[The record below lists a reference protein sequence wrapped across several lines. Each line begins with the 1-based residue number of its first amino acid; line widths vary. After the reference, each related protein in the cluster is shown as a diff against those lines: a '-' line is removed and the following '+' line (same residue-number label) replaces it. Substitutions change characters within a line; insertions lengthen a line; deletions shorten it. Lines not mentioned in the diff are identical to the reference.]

1 MQQIERIISLSEHCE
16 QFVSF
21 ACLGVPL
28 NRRLPSEGGD
38 ATGSVG
44 SESTEPVAWW
54 TDRKGEI
61 HFYWNADG
69 GSAGRDQSGV
79 HQVRLT
85 TGKVNL
91 VDNSIRYFQVQ
102 VPQRFPIPYVLSY
115 ESCLKQIIRS
125 IESTLRTPCQISKSS
140 KLVGQSVL
148 LF

>member
-21 ACLGVPL
+21 TCLGVPL
-28 NRRLPSEGGD
+28 NRRIPSDGGGD
-38 ATGSVG
+38 ATGSGG

-69 GSAGRDQSGV
+69 GSEGRDQV
-79 HQVRLT
+79 QQVRLT
-85 TGKVNL
+85 GKVSL
-91 VDNSIRYFQVQ
+91 VESSIRYFQVQ

-115 ESCLKQIIRS
+115 ESCLNRFSDQ
-125 IESTLRTPCQISKSS
+125 SS
-140 KLVGQSVL
+140 QL
-148 LF
+148 

>member
-21 ACLGVPL
+21 TCLGVPL
-28 NRRLPSEGGD
+28 NRRLPSDDGGD
-38 ATGSVG
+38 AAGSGG

-69 GSAGRDQSGV
+69 GSGGRDQSGV

-91 VDNSIRYFQVQ
+91 VDNSIRYLFK
-102 VPQRFPIPYVLSY
+102 F
-115 ESCLKQIIRS
+115 RS
-125 IESTLRTPCQISKSS
+125 LNVSLYLMFFRMK
-140 KLVGQSVL
+140 VA
-148 LF
+148 